1 LHAISLS
8 DSTLLQLALCLFMC
22 LVFIVSIRRFIRAK
36 SLILQNES
44 LLNTVNYLL
53 AVEEKHCRNNRE
65 MHGRSLKVLI
75 RNQVVL
81 EDGLYWN
88 TSHSKS
94 SIAKELKSISVQKAQ
109 FITPFNK
116 LFNAF
121 TLGLLK

>member
-1 LHAISLS
+1 
-8 DSTLLQLALCLFMC
+8 MC

-65 MHGRSLKVLI
+65 MYGRSLKVLI
-75 RNQVVL
+75 RNQVVQ
-81 EDGLYWN
+81 EDGLNWN

-94 SIAKELKSISVQKAQ
+94 GIAKELKSIGAQKAQ
-109 FITPFNK
+109 LITPFNK